1 MINGRNIWRKHWCKK
16 LEDKMLRPFEVVS
29 VGSNLRYCKLKLPDS
44 WKIHSVF
51 TINLLERS
59 KGRDPKKQ
67 VIEIEADGND
77 WVMES
82 IIASGPSDNY
92 PWHHVFLV
100 KWKDFSHEENTW
112 EMFDNVAEGNLKS
125 LKDYYK
131 KNPRVEKDG
140 RFTSRKK

>member
-1 MINGRNIWRKHWCKK
+1 MLNGRNIWGKHWCKK
-16 LEDKMLRPFEVVS
+16 LEDKMLGPFEVVS
-29 VGSNLRYCKLKLPDS
+29 VGSNLRYCKLNLRDS

-92 PWHHVFLV
+92 PRHHVFLV

-131 KNPRVEKDG
+131 KDPRVEKDR